1 MKILKRAGTVVLSVI
16 LWAIILIAAL
26 YAFTTMATR
35 DNQNVANLFGYTPLT
50 VQSDSMVPTFASGD
64 LIFIKKCDP
73 ATLQEGDI
81 ICFHTIIDNEYAL
94 NTHRIQSIETVGD
107 ARSYTTVG
115 DNNNGIADQH
125 VISDG
130 DIVGKY
136 VGHLV
141 GFGKVMDFLSSS
153 TGFLV
158 VIILPMLLFF
168 IYQIYHLITISI
180 RLKRALAVENAR
192 AEEIARMEAAQK
204 MMGQRPMPQQGMP
217 GQPMPM
223 AGGQGQPQMTAG
235 APMPQP
241 GAPTANQPVA
251 GMPNTNVNEAKPGAA
266 PAGNAAPEGATSAAS
281 TEGTAPTAAETAT
294 SQDLHAE
301 AAAARSEAEQAL
313 AEAKRIKEEAEAIRA
328 KAEAEQALAEAKRM
342 KEEAEA
348 IRAKAQAELEK
359 AKGAKPDGEGAKQ

>member
-26 YAFTTMATR
+26 YALTTMATR
-35 DNQNVANLFGYTPLT
+35 DNQNVANIFGYTPLT

-73 ATLQEGDI
+73 ATLKEGDI

-136 VGHLV
+136 VGHLS

-153 TGFLV
+153 MGFLI
-158 VIILPMLLFF
+158 VIILPMMLFF

-192 AEEIARMEAAQK
+192 AAEMARMEAAQR
-204 MMGQRPMPQQGMP
+204 MMPQQPQMR
-217 GQPMPM
+217 QPMPPQEM
-223 AGGQGQPQMTAG
+223 PGVGAG
-235 APMPQP
+235 
-241 GAPTANQPVA
+241 
-251 GMPNTNVNEAKPGAA
+251 K
-266 PAGNAAPEGATSAAS
+266 GNP
-281 TEGTAPTAAETAT
+281 
-294 SQDLHAE
+294 E

-313 AEAKRIKEEAEAIRA
+313 AEAKRIREEAEAIRA

-348 IRAKAQAELEK
+348 IRARAQAELEK
-359 AKGAKPDGEGAKQ
+359 AKGEKSDGEDAKQ